1 MAGSIE
7 DLSDYKLE
15 LEDNEVKCECCGKVI
30 DEWWE
35 IGNIILCESCIIEN
49 SKNKEFVKEAINNMK
64 TFEKDL
70 IIMMIDNLCEG

>member
-1 MAGSIE
+1 MAGCII
-7 DLSDYKLE
+7 DLNDYKLE

-35 IGNIILCESCIIEN
+35 IGNMILCESCIVES
-49 SKNKEFVKEAINNMK
+49 SKNKEFVKEAINNME

-70 IIMMIDNLCEG
+70 IIMMIDSLYEG